1 MVGQVDLLFMHEN
14 TSATSKVRRISP
26 IKLTPTVT
34 AIATPSELQKA
45 EEFLALT
52 RFREASDQLTGTL
65 EPVVQDPPDFLI
77 TDGSRTA
84 SVEMTRYLQR
94 AGKRGSPE
102 AQREAMEMRVVA
114 RAKEIFEA
122 AHLDVYVNVSPFFK
136 ISEIKR
142 VDIEPYA
149 QALAQLVWDVLP
161 PAPSP
166 AERLVMT
173 RTDWDA
179 IDRVRLGNVLANVS
193 LHRWWPAKDAW
204 WGSLSGMASADV
216 TEIERTIRR
225 KELDLGR
232 YSVSAGERWLIIYA
246 WFMRSAF
253 FDREVL
259 SAGMFT
265 STFDRVIFFDLPVQ
279 RFVAVA

>member
-1 MVGQVDLLFMHEN
+1 M
-14 TSATSKVRRISP
+14 
-26 IKLTPTVT
+26 LTP
-34 AIATPSELQKA
+34 IATASERQKA
-45 EEFLALT
+45 EECLALR
-52 RFREASDQLTGTL
+52 RFREASGQLPGIL
-65 EPVVQDPPDFLI
+65 ERVLHDPPDFLI
-77 TDGSRTA
+77 TDSARAT
-84 SVEMTRYLQR
+84 SVEMMRYLQR

-122 AHLDVYVNVSPFFK
+122 AHTDVYVNVSPFFK

-142 VDIEPYA
+142 VDVEPYG
-149 QALAQLVWDVLP
+149 QALAQLVYDVLP
-161 PAPSP
+161 PEPSP
-166 AERLVMT
+166 AERVVMT
-173 RTDWDA
+173 RADWDA
-179 IDRVRLGNVLANVS
+179 IDHVGLGDVLATVS
-193 LHRWWPAKDAW
+193 LHRWRPAKDAW

-216 TEIERTIRR
+216 TEFERTIRS
-225 KELDLGR
+225 KEPDLGR

>member
-1 MVGQVDLLFMHEN
+1 M
-14 TSATSKVRRISP
+14 
-26 IKLTPTVT
+26 T

-52 RFREASDQLTGTL
+52 RFREASGQLTGTL

-77 TDGSRTA
+77 TDGSHTT
-84 SVEMTRYLQR
+84 SVEMTCYLQR

-122 AHLDVYVNVSPFFK
+122 AQLDVYVNVSPFFK
-136 ISEIKR
+136 ISEIRR
-142 VDIEPYA
+142 VDVEPYA
-149 QALAQLVWDVLP
+149 QALAQLVRDVLP

-173 RTDWDA
+173 RADWDA
-179 IDRVRLGNVLANVS
+179 IDRVGLGNVLATVS

-204 WGSLSGMASADV
+204 WGSLSGMASADI

-265 STFDRVIFFDLPVQ
+265 STFDRVIFFDFPVQ
-279 RFVAVA
+279 RFVAVATP

>member
-1 MVGQVDLLFMHEN
+1 M
-14 TSATSKVRRISP
+14 
-26 IKLTPTVT
+26 LTPIT
-34 AIATPSELQKA
+34 TPSELQKA

-52 RFREASDQLTGTL
+52 RFREASGQLTGTL
-65 EPVVQDPPDFLI
+65 EPIVQDPPDFLI
-77 TDGSRTA
+77 TDGSRTT

-122 AHLDVYVNVSPFFK
+122 AHIGVYVNVSPFFK
-136 ISEIKR
+136 ISEIKPPE
-142 VDIEPYA
+142 VEPYA
-149 QALAQLVWDVLP
+149 LALAQLVWDVLP
-161 PAPSP
+161 PEPSP
-166 AERLVMT
+166 SKRLVMT
-173 RTDWDA
+173 RADWEA
-179 IDRVRLGNVLANVS
+179 IDHVGLGNVLANAS
-193 LHRWWPAKDAW
+193 LNRWWPAKDAW

-216 TEIERTIRR
+216 TEIERTIGR

-232 YSVSAGERWLIIYA
+232 YSVTADERWLIVYA

-253 FDREVL
+253 FDRALL
-259 SAGMFT
+259 SAGMFS
-265 STFDRVIFFDLPVQ
+265 STFDRVIFFDLPVL

>member
-1 MVGQVDLLFMHEN
+1 
-14 TSATSKVRRISP
+14 
-26 IKLTPTVT
+26 VT

-142 VDIEPYA
+142 VDVEPYA

-161 PAPSP
+161 PASSP

-204 WGSLSGMASADV
+204 WGSLSGMASTDV

>member
-1 MVGQVDLLFMHEN
+1 
-14 TSATSKVRRISP
+14 
-26 IKLTPTVT
+26 LTPIGT
-34 AIATPSELQKA
+34 ASERQKA
-45 EEFLALT
+45 EEYLALT
-52 RFREASDQLTGTL
+52 RFREASGQLPGAL
-65 EPVVQDPPDFLI
+65 ERVVQDPPDFLI
-77 TDGSRTA
+77 ANGSGTT

-122 AHLDVYVNVSPFFK
+122 AHIDVYVDVSPFFK
-136 ISEIKR
+136 ISDIKGGD
-142 VDIEPYA
+142 VEPYA
-149 QALAQLVWDVLP
+149 QALAQLVWDALP
-161 PAPSP
+161 PEPSP

-173 RTDWDA
+173 RADWDA
-179 IDRVRLGNVLANVS
+179 IDHVGLGHVLATVS

-225 KELDLGR
+225 KESDLAR

-246 WFMRSAF
+246 WFLRSAF

-259 SAGMFT
+259 SAGMFS
-265 STFDRVIFFDLPVQ
+265 STFDRVIFFDLPVL